1 MSWSYAKFINTDLRR
16 MFASVRSKK
25 EWSRWSIGRTS
36 TMDAY
41 LVQQL
46 HMRPRQRKLSQN
58 IMFYYLEW
66 KFWIFKKWNYRWTTN
81 HNHDQK
87 VRLMERKNWSDEL
100 VFHLSHPE
108 FGRWKFLQ
116 HTWEPP
122 ILVTSDKKIS
132 MNSEHWGNEKDSTC
146 KANLINFFAF
156 LSKQVTQEL

>member
-1 MSWSYAKFINTDLRR
+1 

-66 KFWIFKKWNYRWTTN
+66 KFELKKNEITGGQRITTMI
-81 HNHDQK
+81 K
-87 VRLMERKNWSDEL
+87 
-100 VFHLSHPE
+100 
-108 FGRWKFLQ
+108 KF
-116 HTWEPP
+116 
-122 ILVTSDKKIS
+122 
-132 MNSEHWGNEKDSTC
+132 
-146 KANLINFFAF
+146 A
-156 LSKQVTQEL
+156 